1 MALIRRSTHL
11 ALASPAAVAT
21 AAACLRRGGLVAMPT
36 ETVYGLAADAT
47 SDKAVAGVFAAKGR
61 PAFNPLIAHVLDVEQ
76 AKRFAAF
83 SKQAEILAEAF
94 WPGPLTLVLPVGPGC
109 AVSLLARAGADTVAL
124 RAPAHETARALI
136 EAVGAPLAAPSANRS
151 GRVSPTT
158 AAHVLADLDGRID
171 WILDGGACR
180 YGLEIDD
187 RCLSRCRARALSSGR
202 DRSRRDRGPDRGAA
216 GAGAVG
222 ESADCAGAPKV
233 TLRASRP
240 SPSRSLG
247 RGDHRSRPRLWRRIV
262 RTPLDGATRPFAVWG
277 PGRGGLEPVRVFARF
292 GRKRRL
298 DHRGRSGSRSRSRS
312 GNQ

>member
-61 PAFNPLIAHVLDVEQ
+61 PSFNPLIAHVLDVEQ
-76 AKRFAAF
+76 AKRFAAIF
-83 SKQAEILAEAF
+83 EASRESRRGVLARTAHA
-94 WPGPLTLVLPVGPGC
+94 C
-109 AVSLLARAGADTVAL
+109 AARRTRLRSEPSGARRGRHGRAARAGARNCPSLDRGRRGAACRSFRQSLRPGQSDHGRARPCRSRRQDRLDSRRRRLPL
-124 RAPAHETARALI
+124 RAR
-136 EAVGAPLAAPSANRS
+136 
-151 GRVSPTT
+151 
-158 AAHVLADLDGRID
+158 
-171 WILDGGACR
+171 
-180 YGLEIDD
+180 IDD
-187 RCLSRCRARALSSGR
+187 RCLSRCRARAPSSGR

-222 ESADCAGAPKV
+222 ESADCAGASKV